1 MIDPDTIWA
10 VVMGII
16 ALPTGQAFG
25 ALDVVALLL
34 LGAFAIDGGRSGMIR
49 GGLDLIIVLA
59 AVIAG
64 LAALRPAGA
73 LLASLLPIRPAV
85 AELIAF
91 GLALAII
98 TGLGVVV
105 TATLAAEGRRLTHRA
120 GSLKR
125 LDAVL
130 GVPVGVLR
138 GGVILA
144 LLAATMSTLPLTPE
158 VAHHI
163 AAAPT
168 LARIAPLG
176 TALAPDL
183 AAALGRLAL
192 DGTVDI
198 PPPLGPFAQVPAAII
213 PTTGR
218 ALRDPGGERELIV
231 AINRERRIGG
241 LPPLSVD
248 PGLSDTAR
256 AHSEDMVARRFLS
269 HQSPTAGSPRARL
282 DGAGVSFRIA
292 AENVA
297 HGQAVEAIHRM
308 LLNSADHR
316 RAILGAQY
324 RRLGVGVVA
333 ADGWGIVVTQL
344 FAD

>member
-1 MIDPDTIWA
+1 MIDPDTVRA
-10 VVMGII
+10 VVAEIV
-16 ALPTGQAFG
+16 APPPGQTFG

-34 LGAFAIDGGRSGMIR
+34 LGAFAIDGARRGMVR
-49 GGLDLIIVLA
+49 GGLDLIIILVA
-59 AVIAG
+59 IIAG
-64 LAALRPAGA
+64 LASLRPAGA
-73 LLASLLPIRPAV
+73 LLASFLPIRQAV

-91 GLALAII
+91 GLTLALVN
-98 TGLGVVV
+98 GLGLVVS
-105 TATLAAEGRRLTHRA
+105 TTLAAEGRRLTHRT
-120 GSLKR
+120 GSLKG
-125 LDAVL
+125 LDASL
-130 GVPVGVLR
+130 GVPVGFLR

-144 LLAATMSTLPLTPE
+144 LLAATMSTLPLAPDI
-158 VAHHI
+158 AQRI

-168 LARIAPLG
+168 LTRIAPLG

-198 PPPLGPFAQVPAAII
+198 PPPLGPFAQAAALVPPA
-213 PTTGR
+213 TRQLG
-218 ALRDPGGERELIV
+218 DPAGERELID

-241 LPPLSVD
+241 LPSLAVD
-248 PGLSDTAR
+248 PGLGEAAR
-256 AHSEDMVARRFLS
+256 AHTEDMVARRFLS

-282 DGAGVSFRIA
+282 DAARVSYRFA

-297 HGQAVEAIHRM
+297 HGPSVEAIHRM

-333 ADGWGIVVTQL
+333 ADGWGIVVTQV